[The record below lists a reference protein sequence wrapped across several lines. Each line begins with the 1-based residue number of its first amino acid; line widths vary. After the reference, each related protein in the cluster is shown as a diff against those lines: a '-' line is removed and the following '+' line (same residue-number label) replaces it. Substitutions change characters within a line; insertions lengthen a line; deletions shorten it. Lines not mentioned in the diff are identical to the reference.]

1 MCEIDAVFSERKRAS
16 CGEQGKNVG
25 SLKHEQN
32 KDSIYQIQK
41 SQSEENAVISKNS
54 EDLAERRQT
63 WVQ

>member
-16 CGEQGKNVG
+16 CEQGKNVG

-32 KDSIYQIQK
+32 RDSIYQIQK